1 LRNGNRH
8 MVIVACMVA
17 LYLSKDSAL
26 TPDTEPT
33 SQMLLGAGGPLTALL
48 GPVLRTWR
56 TAYSLR
62 GA

>member
-1 LRNGNRH
+1 

-26 TPDTEPT
+26 MPGTAST
-33 SQMLLGAGGPLTALL
+33 SQMLLRSGGPLTALL